1 MPENKPKTNA
11 INLKDMSPQEKQE
24 LFAKWKRQREQHKAT
39 RGNNK
44 TNKTQ
49 RTNVKEN
56 KRTKKEQDAIAYWKA
71 NPNKKHSMKYGV
83 NPNNP
88 NKEFIE
94 KTAYDG
100 SGFGENDKISK
111 AFTIGAGTLLTGGV
125 TNALNIRGLNTAA
138 KTIKYGSKGSKI
150 GDI

>member
-11 INLKDMSPQEKQE
+11 INLKDMSAQEKQE
-24 LFAKWKRQREQHKAT
+24 LFAKWRRQREQHKAT
-39 RGNNK
+39 QGNNK

-71 NPNKKHSMKYGV
+71 NPNKKHSMKYGI

-94 KTAYDG
+94 KNAWDG
-100 SGFGENDKISK
+100 SKFGENDKISK
-111 AFTIGAGTLLTGGV
+111 AFTVGASTLLTGGV
-125 TNALNIRGLNTAA
+125 TNALKLRGLNTAA
-138 KTIKYGSKGSKI
+138 KTIKVGSKVKKGT
-150 GDI
+150 DL

>member
-1 MPENKPKTNA
+1 MPEKKPKTNA
-11 INLKDMSPQEKQE
+11 INLKDMSAQEKQE

-39 RGNNK
+39 QGNNK

-100 SGFGENDKISK
+100 KGFGKDDKISK
-111 AFTIGAGTLLTGGV
+111 AFNIAASTMLTGGIAN
-125 TNALNIRGLNTAA
+125 TLKLKGLNTAA
-138 KTIKYGSKGSKI
+138 KTVKFGSKASK
-150 GDI
+150 GTDL